1 MLSGH
6 RGVAQLVEHRSP
18 KPRVASSNLAA
29 PAISGRTRPG
39 RARVERWRSIEDVA
53 RSPARTGLPPGG
65 SGGRRPRRLTAYFR
79 GVWEELRKV
88 VWPTWPELTRM
99 TGVVVVT
106 VILFSLLIGGADYAL
121 GYAVKPIYLNSS
133 SASTTTTPTA
143 LPAGTATPSTSA
155 SASASPSP
163 SATPS
168 ASPSAS
174 PSS

>member
-1 MLSGH
+1 M
-6 RGVAQLVEHRSP
+6 
-18 KPRVASSNLAA
+18 
-29 PAISGRTRPG
+29 
-39 RARVERWRSIEDVA
+39 A
-53 RSPARTGLPPGG
+53 RSPAKPGLPTGG
-65 SGGRRPRRLTAYFR
+65 GGGRGPGRRLAYFR

-88 VWPTWPELTRM
+88 VWPTRPELARM

-106 VILFSLLIGGADYAL
+106 VVLFSLLIGGADYAL

-133 SASTTTTPTA
+133 SANTTTTTPA
-143 LPAGTATPSTSA
+143 LPATTAAPTASA